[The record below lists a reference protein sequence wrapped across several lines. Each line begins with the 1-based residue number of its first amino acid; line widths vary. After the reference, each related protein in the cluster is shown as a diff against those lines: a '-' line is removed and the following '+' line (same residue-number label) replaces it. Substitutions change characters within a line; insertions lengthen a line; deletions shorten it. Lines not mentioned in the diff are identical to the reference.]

1 MRNRPMTALLVV
13 ITASAVSSVVAE
25 SSKSDTNAPWCGTIA
40 TEIAASPDVIAE
52 VAQGSTTLSEPTIAE
67 DSETPVGDFPRE
79 NIDDRQ
85 PDKLTV
91 GGTNGWSFVDSV
103 DRLTQRET
111 LFRMLNVLL
120 QEEIRG
126 SPFSFGVDD
135 EIRFVPRRDNRPS
148 ISAPLGL
155 AFQADPRTFR
165 LFAELTPIIDD
176 SLGWGGGLGIRL
188 FFRR

>member
-1 MRNRPMTALLVV
+1 MTALLVV
-13 ITASAVSSVVAE
+13 ITASAVSSAVAE
-25 SSKSDTNAPWCGTIA
+25 SSENDTNAPWFGPIA
-40 TEIAASPDVIAE
+40 MEVAAAPDVIAE
-52 VAQGSTTLSEPTIAE
+52 VAQASPTFSEPAVVE
-67 DSETPVGDFPRE
+67 DSEALVGELPRE
-79 NIDDRQ
+79 NTDLRR
-85 PDKLTV
+85 PDNLTV
-91 GGTNGWSFVDSV
+91 DATNSWSFVDSV
-103 DRLTQRET
+103 DALTQRET

-120 QEEIRG
+120 RAEIRG

>member
-1 MRNRPMTALLVV
+1 MTALLVV
-13 ITASAVSSVVAE
+13 VAASAVTSAVAE
-25 SSKSDTNAPWCGTIA
+25 SSRGDTNAPWFGPIA
-40 TEIAASPDVIAE
+40 MEVAASLDVIVE
-52 VAQGSTTLSEPTIAE
+52 VAQASPTLSEPTVAE
-67 DSETPVGDFPRE
+67 DSEAPAGELPRE
-79 NIDDRQ
+79 NTDVL
-85 PDKLTV
+85 PPAKLTV
-91 GGTNGWSFVDSV
+91 DGTNGWSFVDSV
-103 DRLTQRET
+103 DTLTQRET

-120 QEEIRG
+120 RTEIRG